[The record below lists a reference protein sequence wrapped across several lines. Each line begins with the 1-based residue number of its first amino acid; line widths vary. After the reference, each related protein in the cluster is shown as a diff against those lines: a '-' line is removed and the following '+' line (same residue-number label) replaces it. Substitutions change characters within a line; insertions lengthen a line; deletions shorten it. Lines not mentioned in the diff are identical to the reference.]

1 MSRRRDPVPISEALE
16 QLTRSV
22 QPAGALADVQRG
34 WADAVGETIA
44 GWARP
49 VAEKAGVLTIECDD
63 SMIAHE
69 LKMMAPELIEKLRL
83 VLQDGVPRELR
94 FKVG

>member
-1 MSRRRDPVPISEALE
+1 MSRLRDPVPASNALE
-16 QLTRSV
+16 QLTRLV
-22 QPAGALADVQRG
+22 QPAGVLADVQRS

-49 VAEKAGVLTIECDD
+49 ISEQAGVLTIECDD

-69 LKMMAPELIEKLRL
+69 LKMMAPELIEKLRPIL
-83 VLQDGVPRELR
+83 RDQVLRELR
-94 FKVG
+94 FRVC